1 MLDAVATII
10 LAGMMFIP
18 IINLVVG
25 VIAGACMFGFS
36 GGIGGATLAFLITI
50 AQKQVPWR
58 DFRPIQFRLGGP
70 IIDVPGRPAAHVL

>member
-10 LAGMMFIP
+10 LAGMMFMP

-25 VIAGACMFGFS
+25 IIVGACCFGFS
-36 GGIGGATLAFLITI
+36 GAIAGAALAFLITI

-58 DFRPIQFRLGGP
+58 RPIHIKLGTR
-70 IIDVPGRPAAHVL
+70 IIDFPSRPTAAAL

>member
-25 VIAGACMFGFS
+25 IIAGACMFGFS
-36 GGIGGATLAFLITI
+36 GGIAGAALAFLITI
-50 AQKQVPWR
+50 AQKQIPWR
-58 DFRPIQFRLGGP
+58 DFRPIHIKLGAR
-70 IIDVPGRPAAHVL
+70 IIDFPSRPTAAVL

>member
-36 GGIGGATLAFLITI
+36 GGIGGAALAFVITI
-50 AQKQVPWR
+50 AWR
-58 DFRPIQFRLGGP
+58 DFRPIQFQLVGR
-70 IIDVPGRPAAHVL
+70 IIDFPGRPAARVL